1 MSVLV
6 RYGRNEGAEMIVVAW
21 NMRNNRA
28 AWGHLLDGLA
38 PDLALLQ
45 ETTPPPDASQHGQLL
60 HARAYAEHL
69 WGSAVYVKQGAAREL
84 ELPPEHRGWLMAAE
98 VALPGF
104 ASLVAVSVHARILD
118 GYVRPNLDRAFEA
131 LERLLDGRS
140 FVVGGDLNLS
150 RNYDSVYGTTH
161 HTQFLDGLP
170 ARGYFDC
177 MRKFHAEEQQTFWR
191 KGMKN
196 AYQDDH
202 VFVSEGLAARVVSC
216 DVADRAGLSDHGPLR
231 LTLES

>member
-1 MSVLV
+1 
-6 RYGRNEGAEMIVVAW
+6 MIVVVW
-21 NMRNNRA
+21 NMGNRRA
-28 AWGHLLDGLA
+28 AWRYMVDALR

-45 ETTPPPDASQHGQLL
+45 EFTPPPERSQSGQFL
-60 HARAYAEHL
+60 HARAYATRL
-69 WGSAVYVKQGAAREL
+69 WGSAVHVKQGAAREL
-84 ELPPEHRGWLMAAE
+84 PLPPEHRGWLMAAE

-104 ASLVAVSVHARILD
+104 ASLVAVSVHARIVG
-118 GYVRPNLDRAFEA
+118 GYVRPNLDQAFDA
-131 LERLLDGRS
+131 LEPLLAGRS

-150 RNYDSVYGTTH
+150 RNYDTVYGTTH
-161 HTQFLDGLP
+161 HAQFLDGLP

-202 VFVSEGLAARVVSC
+202 VLVSSDLAARVAAC
-216 DVADRAGLSDHGPLR
+216 DVADRAALSDHSPLR
-231 LTLES
+231 LTLDQGAQAAS